1 MTILCIKM
9 KTGEDVIAR
18 VNGPTLIMSSD
29 SSSQLLD
36 ETPPRMCDGDVTI
49 DEPRVI
55 TLQEVPGGRMALALV
70 PYLMG
75 DHETKMVINLKDAA
89 VGIYKARK
97 EIEDSYLAQTSKIDL
112 SATLGKKLS

>member
-18 VNGPTLIMSSD
+18 VDAPTTFGAESSTAKM
-29 SSSQLLD
+29 LD

-75 DHETKMVINLKDAA
+75 DHETKMIVNLKDAA